1 MTDRGRIELRLRDPE
16 FTLDVGFMLRSG
28 ITILF
33 GPSGAGKSTLLDC
46 IAGLRLLDEGR
57 IEVSGVVFFEHAS
70 AINRSV
76 QWRRVGYVFQEL
88 ALFPHLS
95 VEQNITYG
103 IASLPK
109 NVRRERVD
117 RIVEAMRISHLRRRR
132 PAEISGGEARRVAL
146 ARSLVT
152 DPRILLLDEPL
163 AGLDIP
169 TRSKIVDDLRAWN
182 ELHRIPILYVTHQ
195 RDEVFALG
203 ERVLLME
210 QGRIVADGAP
220 HEVMAAAQNLTAA
233 QLGGFENVFEAV
245 VQSMN
250 PARGTMTCGLSGIE
264 IETPLFHVEGGQRV
278 QIGIRAGDVLVAAVE
293 PVGLSARNI
302 LRGRIVNLAERDMIV
317 AARVACGVEV
327 EVHLTLAARDA
338 LDLTP
343 GREVWLVVKTH
354 SIHVAAKDRRG

>member
-1 MTDRGRIELRLRDPE
+1 VTDRGRIELRLRDPE

-169 TRSKIVDDLRAWN
+169 RGPRSSTI
-182 ELHRIPILYVTHQ
+182 
-195 RDEVFALG
+195 FG
-203 ERVLLME
+203 
-210 QGRIVADGAP
+210 
-220 HEVMAAAQNLTAA
+220 
-233 QLGGFENVFEAV
+233 
-245 VQSMN
+245 
-250 PARGTMTCGLSGIE
+250 RGTSCIEFLS
-264 IETPLFHVEGGQRV
+264 F
-278 QIGIRAGDVLVAAVE
+278 
-293 PVGLSARNI
+293 
-302 LRGRIVNLAERDMIV
+302 M
-317 AARVACGVEV
+317 
-327 EVHLTLAARDA
+327 
-338 LDLTP
+338 
-343 GREVWLVVKTH
+343 
-354 SIHVAAKDRRG
+354 